1 MMWFDILKNQISVA
15 RQKLRSSS
23 RPLPDEEDDD
33 CRNKW
38 IEICNALEGFRWSS
52 IIDDHNRERRE
63 KIMGESWMGYEQ
75 RYYKFDYPDF
85 QKDYF
90 TIYGEE
96 SKKRLLYQN
105 TNPSITVLVIYERN
119 VEDIPEEVV
128 CFALQYL
135 EEIFFKGGFST
146 KNPKEFDG
154 YKVSGFNE
162 FGRMGVV
169 ITKPNQDSVKIMW
182 SYSGTYD
189 TNLNM
194 DAFSKQITEVFM
206 GAIR

>member
-1 MMWFDILKNQISVA
+1 MWFDILKNQILVA

-38 IEICNALEGFRWSS
+38 IEICNALERFRWSS

-75 RYYKFDYPDF
+75 RFYKFDYPNF
-85 QKDYF
+85 QDGYF

-96 SKKRLLYQN
+96 TKEKLPLRSG
-105 TNPSITVLVIYERN
+105 NPSITFLVEHNKN
-119 VEDIPEEVV
+119 VEDIPDEVV

-135 EEIFFKGGFST
+135 EEIFFEGSFTGE
-146 KNPKEFDG
+146 KNLDG
-154 YKVSGFNE
+154 YKVKGFHE
-162 FGRMGVV
+162 FERMGV
-169 ITKPNQDSVKIMW
+169 IIAKPNQSVVRICW
-182 SYSGTYD
+182 ACSGERS
-189 TNLNM
+189 TNLNT
-194 DAFSKQITEVFM
+194 DAFTKQIEEVFR
-206 GAIR
+206 GVIR